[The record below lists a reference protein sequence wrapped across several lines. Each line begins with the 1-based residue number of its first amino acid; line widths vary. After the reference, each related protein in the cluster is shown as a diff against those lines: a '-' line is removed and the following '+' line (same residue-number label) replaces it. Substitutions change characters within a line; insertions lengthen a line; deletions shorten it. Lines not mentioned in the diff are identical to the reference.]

1 MRLISTRTWRCNA
14 PIGSMSGGAG
24 TFGDRQ
30 FWYDGKALTVRNRLG
45 RQVEVGRMTKRKRLQ
60 YRMPN
65 GAVNQTIGG
74 VTYSVVVKPS
84 RLAAPMRTAWFQ
96 QRGYPNMS
104 EFTRRRTRGLPDQSF
119 NASL

>member
-14 PIGSMSGGAG
+14 PIGSMSDGVG
-24 TFGDRQ
+24 TLGDRQ
-30 FWYDGKALTVRNRLG
+30 FCYDGKSLTVRNRPG
-45 RQVEVGRMTKRKRLQ
+45 RQVQVGRMTMLKRLQ

-84 RLAAPMRTAWFQ
+84 RLTAPMRTAWFK

-104 EFTRRRTRGLPDQSF
+104 EFTRRRTRGISDQSF